1 MTRQEELVWAA
12 AWALSL
18 RDTRGAD
25 DPYRATIAK
34 ERAHEAVDELR
45 TEADL
50 DSIQGSDAEADVL
63 LRQMAGEPD
72 CFMPRRPLPEGSFPG
87 VYLMCQHPQVE
98 RCAACRVFDG
108 GARKLTIAAM
118 PPGDLAIWAAAYVA
132 HLLHPNT
139 AASGAVGHAV
149 SFARKAVEGAR
160 AYAEREEG
168 DGDDWEMLRAVL
180 GEGA

>member
-12 AWALSL
+12 AWALSM

-72 CFMPRRPLPEGSFPG
+72 CFMPRRRWTSRWRSRSST
-87 VYLMCQHPQVE
+87 
-98 RCAACRVFDG
+98 RCTCRW
-108 GARKLTIAAM
+108 
-118 PPGDLAIWAAAYVA
+118 WA
-132 HLLHPNT
+132 PRGWS
-139 AASGAVGHAV
+139 AASCA
-149 SFARKAVEGAR
+149 S
-160 AYAEREEG
+160 
-168 DGDDWEMLRAVL
+168 
-180 GEGA
+180 